1 MWGVLALGLW
11 ALPVILLEFLP
22 FWAPYFFFM
31 RYESIAIT
39 MMNAMAAIAIA
50 KRTLIIICIFYL
62 VVCGPFQAHGVRTE
76 NYGFCLKSL
85 RF

>member
-1 MWGVLALGLW
+1 MLAVPGLILW
-11 ALPVILLEFLP
+11 VLPVLLLEFLP

-50 KRTLIIICIFYL
+50 RRMSIIICILGL
-62 VVCGPFQAHGVRTE
+62 VGCGPFQAHGVV
-76 NYGFCLKSL
+76 
-85 RF
+85 